1 MFNNVNLFSN
11 LTPAQIKKYD
21 LDGDGKLSDTEKEAA
36 QSNIEQ
42 ESPQSN
48 GTTTNELP
56 LDYKYGVVISSYSET
71 GEEKTVYDMPSEARK
86 AFNTM
91 KESFIETYIKGLQ
104 EDSSLSD
111 NERKSLISFI
121 NSKSAAFIDQW
132 MKKNTSGPYNMEEI
146 SSAYLEN
153 INTLLTE
160 RQEQS
165 AAVKEKMNALKNN
178 TVSLEQL
185 AGTIEKADA
194 DYMTDT
200 EFEEIKGQTID
211 YIMGNLLNGEDIS
224 AFLSGI
230 NPNYKS
236 NQNYKIALSCLE
248 AMQTEADPA
257 KAQSYL
263 ERAEQYFGSFLG
275 TKAEDGTSTFTN
287 AISAQNLAIVKKEMV
302 SQIDVINDRLNE
314 QYFDGMTKTGE
325 EYTDEDIA
333 TRQQKYENIKTA
345 FLAQYEGD
353 GTDVEQAYNA
363 FVEEVEAASKEI
375 ELLIQG
381 ASDKDTYQALK
392 DAVENA
398 GSYTNLEEKD
408 NILNAAVD
416 YALTVLL
423 NGEEDTAFLSSMF
436 PEYKTNSKYVLAKQ
450 LLGGLETS
458 ATPKE
463 DFEQVQQLLSE
474 MKDSM
479 SASAVVIAL
488 DKEDARLA
496 QVQKDE
502 YSKQLDSTIDK
513 LLEDYSN
520 ETKTI
525 ERKSLLKRKRE
536 REVLAHSAEDVGV
549 YSQKLQNIRTAF
561 LEQYQ
566 GDGTDLED
574 SFIEYVNK
582 INSET
587 DTVMADLDAKTTEST
602 YNSLADAVQATGN
615 YMSADEKEGIVKFGV
630 DYVLSLMKDSEEG
643 TFLSAVNPSYAT
655 NGKYVLAKQLFD
667 GLETSA
673 TPTED
678 YEQIRTLLNE
688 MFSSI
693 KAETIHSVVN
703 TMIEEKAEEEKIEA
717 SKNVNIT
724 ISQVT
729 EGGLFGYN
737 NKDTHGDDDDV
748 YTEFK
753 ITDGQIEWTH
763 GNDAPDINKTMSQML
778 DKIKDILKEQLGDL
792 YNDEMINNI
801 FNQAQIDA
809 MLEMENP
816 RGLHNVSE
824 LVDAVLNKFNPL
836 MRDALHEEK
845 GMSTIEANYGDTSI
859 TNGIEEFFGEDDR
872 FYYKDTAKDPEDGHV
887 YLNNSDNGDY
897 QNIMNE
903 LYSRLVDKYKAAL
916 GDEFDEESFKKSF
929 QSAQWNAL
937 EVMKGNKE
945 LAWGGSC
952 KGDKHKN
959 SFNVVV
965 NQTLYE
971 LDKLIQNW

>member
-86 AFNTM
+86 AFNTI
-91 KESFIETYIKGLQ
+91 KESFIESYIKDLQ

-275 TKAEDGTSTFTN
+275 TKSEDGTSTFTN

-314 QYFDGMTKTGE
+314 QYFDGMAKNGE
-325 EYTDEDIA
+325 EFTDEDIA

-375 ELLIQG
+375 ELLIQE

-392 DAVENA
+392 DAVQNA

-536 REVLAHSAEDVGV
+536 REVLAHSAEDVEV

-566 GDGTDLED
+566 GDGSDLEEA
-574 SFIEYVNK
+574 FIEYVNK

-602 YNSLADAVQATGN
+602 YNSLADAVQGTGN
-615 YMSADEKEGIVKFGV
+615 YMSADEKENIIEQGT
-630 DYVLSLMKDSEEG
+630 DYVISLMKNSEEAA
-643 TFLSAVNPSYAT
+643 FLSAINPSYAT
-655 NGKYVLAKQLFD
+655 DGKYVLAKQLFD

-703 TMIEEKAEEEKIEA
+703 TMIEEKAEEERIEA
-717 SKNVNIT
+717 SKNVNLG
-724 ISQVT
+724 SSVT
-729 EGGLFGYN
+729 NGLWGYN
-737 NKDTHGDDDDV
+737 NKDTAGGDDEV
-748 YTEFK
+748 YTEFS
-753 ITDGQIEWTH
+753 ITDGKLTWTH
-763 GNDAPDINKTMSQML
+763 GTDAADLNKTMSQML
-778 DKIKDILKEQLGDL
+778 EKIKTELESQLGDL
-792 YNDEMINNI
+792 YDETMIEDC
-801 FNQAQIDA
+801 FNQAQIKT
-809 MLEMENP
+809 MINISNP
-816 RGLHNVSE
+816 RGLHKVSE
-824 LVDAVLNKFNPL
+824 IVNNILVDFNSL
-836 MRDALHEEK
+836 MTDRLHENNDMNSVK
-845 GMSTIEANYGDTSI
+845 VNYGDSSI
-859 TNGIEEFFGEDDR
+859 TEGIEEFYGADDR
-872 FYYKDTAKDPEDGHV
+872 FWYKNTGKYDNGEV
-887 YLNNSDNGDY
+887 YLDNDDNGDY
-897 QNIMNE
+897 QNIMDE
-903 LYSRLVDKYKAAL
+903 LYRRLVEKYQTAL